1 MRENLIAVA
10 ILAVF
15 AGMWVWVSTADADPL
30 TAKQNNT
37 VLKACLEQHGYTPE
51 KFDTFDFNKS
61 SACYHDWKAAE
72 TQKDY
77 AKMRAFLKENPWF
90 KGKNWKWEETA
101 EYSCEKIYSTA
112 LLANITV
119 CSKPYYIN

>member
-1 MRENLIAVA
+1 MLLGI
-10 ILAVF
+10 AVF
-15 AGMWVWVSTADADPL
+15 AWLFVVSTKVNAD
-30 TAKQNNT
+30 TVSAKQNNT
-37 VLKACLEQHGYTPE
+37 VMKACLEQHGYTPE
-51 KFDTFDFNKS
+51 KFDTFHFNKAA
-61 SACYHDWKAAE
+61 ACYHDWKTAE
-72 TQKDY
+72 TEKDY

-119 CSKPYYIN
+119 CSKPYYVN